1 MTTPTTQTRELHIR
15 AAVNAAD
22 RTVTGVGVPYGETI
36 TIWGQRERLAPGSV
50 EAEGCKL
57 FSRHRDPI
65 GIVIDQRQTDQAWIP
80 TARFS
85 DTPTANEARQLALDG
100 VLDGLSIGFDPIE
113 WHIERD
119 DAGDVIVYDRV
130 AVREVSLVPF
140 PAYPSARVESV
151 RHRPDNLQHRREDNP
166 AMTSPTAAP
175 AAPTAPAAPASERA
189 DDLREIRE
197 SVEDLTRRVETGLQ
211 ARADVEPAADTRSA
225 GEWVRALAAND
236 ADAVREYEQLVER
249 AYAGG
254 TSADGILTPQYVG
267 DTIRLVEAPNTL
279 AALFSTG
286 QLPAKGLKLE
296 YGVLD
301 ANTLQ
306 VEKQTAEGA
315 DLVAGKISVDIDYA
329 DIHTYGGTFKMTRQQ
344 IERTTNVNLLDLH
357 WRGLALKAGAK
368 KAAELRALF
377 AATVAANATD
387 PDRVAVV
394 ADQTDY
400 LDWVSAIVDAAEWYQ
415 SLGLSLDALVTDKTV
430 FKTLAGLQDS
440 TGRPLMIVSGEGVN
454 TVGRLSP
461 RALNGDLM
469 GLDVRLNFGQA
480 TAGAAFV
487 NAEAIRQ
494 YNSPI
499 VELADENIVNL
510 SKAFGL
516 YYYAANAVEI
526 PGAIVPVVA
535 TLPAGTKDGK

>member
-1 MTTPTTQTRELHIR
+1 MTHTTQTRELHVR
-15 AAVNAAD
+15 AEVDATAG
-22 RTVTGVGVPYGETI
+22 TVTGIGVPYGETI

-57 FSRHRDPI
+57 FSQHSDPI
-65 GIVIDQRQTDQAWIP
+65 GVVIDQRQTPEAWIP

-85 DTPTANEARQLALDG
+85 TTTKAAEARQLALDG
-100 VLDGLSIGFDPIE
+100 VLDGMSIGFDPVE
-113 WHIERD
+113 WHMEQD
-119 DAGDVIVYDRV
+119 EVGDVIVYDRV
-130 AVREVSLVPF
+130 RVREVSLVPF

-151 RHRPDNLQHRREDNP
+151 RHLPTSTATEHRREDTMN
-166 AMTSPTAAP
+166 T
-175 AAPTAPAAPASERA
+175 TAPERTAEPSAERA

-197 SVEDLTRRVETGLQ
+197 QVEDLGRRFDTGLQ
-211 ARADVEPAADTRSA
+211 YRAEETPAADTRSA
-225 GEWVRALAAND
+225 GEWLRALAAND
-236 ADAVREYEQLVER
+236 ADTVREYEQLVER
-249 AYAGG
+249 AYTGG
-254 TSADGILTPQYVG
+254 TSADGLLTPQYVG

-279 AALFSTG
+279 AAMFSTG
-286 QLPAKGLKLE
+286 PLPAKGLKLE

-306 VEKQTAEGA
+306 VEKQSAEGA
-315 DLVAGKISVDIDYA
+315 DLPTGKISVDIAYA
-329 DIHTYGGTFKMTRQQ
+329 DIHTYGGTFEMTRQQ

-357 WRGLALKAGAK
+357 WRGLALKAAAR
-368 KAAELRALF
+368 KAAELRTLF
-377 AATVAANATD
+377 AATVATNAAD

-394 ADQTDY
+394 ADQDDY

-415 SLGLSLDALVTDKTV
+415 SLGLSLDALVADKTV
-430 FKTLAGLQDS
+430 FKTLASLQDS

-469 GLDVRLNFGQA
+469 GVDVRLNFGQA
-480 TAGAAFV
+480 APGAAFV

>member
-1 MTTPTTQTRELHIR
+1 MTHTTQTRELHMR
-15 AAVNAAD
+15 AEVDAGAG
-22 RTVTGVGVPYGETI
+22 TVTGIGVPYGETI
-36 TIWGQRERLAPGSV
+36 TIWGERERLAPGSV

-57 FSRHRDPI
+57 FSQHSDPI
-65 GIVIDQRQTDQAWIP
+65 GVVIEQRQTDTAWIP

-85 DTPTANEARQLALDG
+85 TTTKAAEARQLALDG
-100 VLDGLSIGFDPIE
+100 VLDGMSIGFDPLE
-113 WHIERD
+113 WHMEQD
-119 DAGDVIVYDRV
+119 EVGDVIVYDRV
-130 AVREVSLVPF
+130 RVREVSLVPF

-151 RHRPDNLQHRREDNP
+151 RHLPNNLQHRREDNP
-166 AMTSPTAAP
+166 AMPT
-175 AAPTAPAAPASERA
+175 TAPERAPERAAEQSAERA

-197 SVEDLTRRVETGLQ
+197 QVEDLGRRFETGLQ
-211 ARADVEPAADTRSA
+211 NRADETPTPDTRSA
-225 GEWVRALAAND
+225 GEWLRALAAND

-249 AYAGG
+249 AYTGG
-254 TSADGILTPQYVG
+254 TSDDGLLTPQYVG

-279 AALFSTG
+279 AAMFSTG
-286 QLPAKGLKLE
+286 ALPAKGLKLE

-306 VEKQTAEGA
+306 VSKQSAEGA
-315 DLVAGKISVDIDYA
+315 NLPTGKISVDIAYA
-329 DIHTYGGTFKMTRQQ
+329 DIHTYGGTFEMTRQQ

-357 WRGLALKAGAK
+357 WRGLALKAAAR
-368 KAAELRALF
+368 KAAELRTLF
-377 AATVAANATD
+377 ATTVTANAAD

-394 ADQTDY
+394 ADQDDY

-415 SLGLSLDALVTDKTV
+415 SLGLSLDALVADKTV
-430 FKTLAGLQDS
+430 FKTLASLQDS

-469 GLDVRLNFGQA
+469 GVDVRLNFGQA
-480 TAGAAFV
+480 DPGAAFV